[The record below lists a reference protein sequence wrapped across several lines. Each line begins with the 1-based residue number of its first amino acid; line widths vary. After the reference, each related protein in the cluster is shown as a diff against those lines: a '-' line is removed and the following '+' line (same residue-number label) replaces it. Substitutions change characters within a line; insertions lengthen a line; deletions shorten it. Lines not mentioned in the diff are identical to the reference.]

1 LTSEGSW
8 AHLCGVAPLPAST
21 GKTPR
26 HRLNRGGDRQAN
38 AALYRIVPTRM
49 SNHPETR
56 RYVTRRRNQGRNTT
70 EIMRSL
76 ERYAAGQVFKH
87 LPQIA

>member
-1 LTSEGSW
+1 LRITGR
-8 AHLCGVAPLPAST
+8 LDIGV
-21 GKTPR
+21 
-26 HRLNRGGDRQAN
+26 
-38 AALYRIVPTRM
+38 ALYRIVPTRM

-76 ERYAAGQVFKH
+76 KRYATCQVFKH

>member
-1 LTSEGSW
+1 VL
-8 AHLCGVAPLPAST
+8 
-21 GKTPR
+21 
-26 HRLNRGGDRQAN
+26 
-38 AALYRIVPTRM
+38 TRM

-76 ERYAAGQVFKH
+76 KRYATCQVFKH